1 MSVLKFV
8 LGIIKKSLVDF
19 YEYLFKIVFV
29 NLICFTILIL
39 PFIFLYIFEDFWLL
53 FVLLIISYLLAGP
66 LFLSALNL
74 LKAVIDREDP
84 SVKVLFSGIKVFFK
98 RGLQGWLLSSLIY
111 LILLVDIYFFLQRSG
126 NLLMFIIA
134 VLFFY
139 LLIFFSMS
147 QLYFWGLLMLNPQ
160 QKLWIVFKKSLL
172 LTLDNLLTSF
182 LILVIVLVLT
192 VILFVT
198 GVGLPIAFL
207 GIISLVIINLT
218 RAIMDKYL
226 KKE

>member
-1 MSVLKFV
+1 MSALKFV
-8 LGIIKKSLVDF
+8 VGIIKKSLVDF

-66 LFLSALNL
+66 LFLSGLNL
-74 LKAVIDREDP
+74 LKAIIDREDP
-84 SVKVLFSGIKVFFK
+84 PVKVLFSGIKVFFK
-98 RGLQGWLLSSLIY
+98 RGLQGWLFSSLIY

-172 LTLDNLLTSF
+172 LTLDNLLISF